1 MACNHPNEA
10 LIGTADGIYCSACG
24 AKIEPVEP
32 KPVKKAEPKVEPVE
46 PKPVKKAE
54 PKVEPDEAPA
64 AEEKPK
70 KATPKK
76 GAKK

>member
-10 LIGTADGIYCSACG
+10 LVGTADGIYCSACG
-24 AKIEPVEP
+24 AKIEPDAP
-32 KPVKKAEPKVEPVE
+32 KPA
-46 PKPVKKAE
+46 KKAE

-64 AEEKPK
+64 ADEKPK
-70 KATPKK
+70 KAAPKK